1 MKRVYCSHCGRLI
14 IDVVSESAPSVLRDG
29 DKVYCNV
36 RCFKGESEKL
46 KPKTNA
52 LGSAVAL
59 LGGSKVNDVIRE
71 TINKVN
77 KGKRF

>member
-1 MKRVYCSHCGRLI
+1 MKKVYCSHCGRLI

-29 DKVYCNV
+29 NNVYCNV

-46 KPKTNA
+46 KPNMSA

-59 LGGSKVNDVIRE
+59 LGGSRVNSVIRE
-71 TINKVN
+71 TIYKVN